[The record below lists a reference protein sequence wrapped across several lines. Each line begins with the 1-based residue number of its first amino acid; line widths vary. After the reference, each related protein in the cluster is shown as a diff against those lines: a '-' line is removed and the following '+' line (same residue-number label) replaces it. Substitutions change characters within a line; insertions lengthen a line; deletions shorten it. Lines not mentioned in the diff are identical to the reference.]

1 MTSAFLS
8 SHPVRRCIALPLALA
23 FALSVGAATAQPASG
38 QFPAAAVRFLDGE
51 LPQMDNAVKERDRDY
66 FEQAMGRTVSFS
78 EDWGFKSHAN
88 PALAPYRS
96 CTEAVADFVIVGLC
110 RLMPNGS
117 ECDAMLASRF
127 DTNLRQC
134 RQAAGG

>member
-1 MTSAFLS
+1 MTT
-8 SHPVRRCIALPLALA
+8 ALPSLRALRRLLALA
-23 FALSVGAATAQPASG
+23 AFAAGGAAAQDAA

-51 LPQMDNAVKERDRDY
+51 LPRMENAVKERDRDY
-66 FEQAMGRTVSFS
+66 FEEAMGRTVAFS
-78 EDWGFKSHAN
+78 DDWGFKSHAN

-96 CTEAVADFVIVGLC
+96 CTEAVSDFVIVGLC

-117 ECDAMLASRF
+117 ECDAMLATRF

-134 RQAAGG
+134 RQAAGR

>member
-1 MTSAFLS
+1 MTT
-8 SHPVRRCIALPLALA
+8 ALPSPRALRRLLALA
-23 FALSVGAATAQPASG
+23 AFAAGGAAAQDVA

-51 LPQMDNAVKERDRDY
+51 LPRMENAVKERDRDY
-66 FEQAMGRTVSFS
+66 FEEAMGRTVAFS
-78 EDWGFKSHAN
+78 DDWGFKSHAN

-96 CTEAVADFVIVGLC
+96 CTEAVSDFVIVGLC

-117 ECDAMLASRF
+117 ECDAMLAARF

-134 RQAAGG
+134 RQAAGR